1 MRFDVA
7 VIGMGPGGEHAAYRL
22 IAAGKKVAVIERELI
37 GGECSYWACM
47 PSKTL
52 IRPPE
57 ARGEARRAA
66 GVGDPSLSW
75 AEASAYRDMMVRNYD
90 DAKQVKS
97 YEEQGAT
104 VFKGDARLAGRASGS
119 ERGGGAVRTVVEVGD
134 ERIEAT
140 DILLATG
147 SEPTLPPMEGLDE
160 VGAWTNREATGVKEI
175 PERTIVIGAGPVG
188 LELAQMLAR
197 YGSNVALV
205 QKADRLLD
213 RETAE
218 VSKLLAGYIAEDG
231 VEVHAGKNA
240 VRARREGDSKVVEF
254 EDGSELSGDVIVVAT
269 GRRPRVKGLGLES
282 IGVNGDKG
290 VPIDERCRV
299 TEGVWALGDVTA
311 VSPFTHVAK
320 YQGRIVSDNI
330 LGRDRVADYRA
341 IPRVVFC
348 DPEIAAVGLTEE
360 QARDQGMDVATATVD
375 LAALLA
381 RPITYEENPRGHLG
395 LVANRATRTLV
406 GAWAVSPLA
415 SEWIHQA
422 VLGVKAQV
430 PIDVLLDTVAQFPS
444 YSEGYLSALEKLDV

>member
-7 VIGMGPGGEHAAYRL
+7 VVGMGPGGEHAAYRL
-22 IAAGKKVAVIERELI
+22 IAGGKKVAVVERELI
-37 GGECSYWACM
+37 GGECSYWACI

-57 ARGEARRAA
+57 ARSEARRAA

-75 AEASAYRDMMVRNYD
+75 ADASAYRDFMVRNYD
-90 DAKQVKS
+90 DAKQIQG
-97 YEEQGAT
+97 YEDQGAT
-104 VFKGDARLAGRASGS
+104 VFKGDARLAGPG
-119 ERGGGAVRTVVEVGD
+119 VVEVGD

-147 SEPTLPPMEGLDE
+147 SEPTMPPIEGLED
-160 VGAWTNREATGVKEI
+160 VDAWTNREATGVKEI

-188 LELAQMLAR
+188 LELAQMLSR
-197 YGSNVALV
+197 YGSSVALV
-205 QKADRLLD
+205 QRADRLLD

-218 VSKLLAGYIAEDG
+218 VSKLLADYVSDDG
-231 VEVHAGKNA
+231 IEVHTGKNA

-254 EDGSELSGDVIVVAT
+254 EDGSELGADVIVVAT

-282 IGVNGDKG
+282 IGVDADGG

-299 TEGVWALGDVTA
+299 ANGVWALGDVTG
-311 VSPFTHVAK
+311 VSLFTHVAK
-320 YQGRIVSDNI
+320 YQGRVVSHNI

-348 DPEIAAVGLTEE
+348 DPEIATVGLTVE
-360 QARDQGMDVATATVD
+360 QARAQGMDVATATID
-375 LAALLA
+375 LTAVLA
-381 RPITYEENPRGHLG
+381 RPSTYEENPRGHLG
-395 LVANRATRTLV
+395 LVANRATKTLV

-415 SEWIHQA
+415 AEWIHQA
-422 VLGVKAQV
+422 VLAVRAQV
-430 PIDVLLDTVAQFPS
+430 PIEVLLDTVAQFPS
-444 YSEGYLSALEKLDV
+444 YSEGYLLALEELKL

>member
-7 VIGMGPGGEHAAYRL
+7 VVGMGPGGEHAAYRL
-22 IAAGKKVAVIERELI
+22 IAGGKKVAVVERELI
-37 GGECSYWACM
+37 GGECSYWACI

-57 ARGEARRAA
+57 ARSEARRAA

-75 AEASAYRDMMVRNYD
+75 ADASAYRDFMVRNYD
-90 DAKQVKS
+90 DAKQIQG
-97 YEEQGAT
+97 YEDQGAT
-104 VFKGDARLAGRASGS
+104 VFKGDARLAGPG
-119 ERGGGAVRTVVEVGD
+119 VVEVGD

-147 SEPTLPPMEGLDE
+147 SEPTMPPIEGLED
-160 VGAWTNREATGVKEI
+160 VDAWTNREATGVKEI

-188 LELAQMLAR
+188 LELAQMLSR
-197 YGSNVALV
+197 YGSSVALV
-205 QKADRLLD
+205 QRADRLLD

-218 VSKLLAGYIAEDG
+218 VSKLLADYVSDDG
-231 VEVHAGKNA
+231 IEVHTGKNA

-254 EDGSELSGDVIVVAT
+254 EDGSELGADVIVVAT

-282 IGVNGDKG
+282 IGVDAGGG

-299 TEGVWALGDVTA
+299 ADGVWALGDVTG
-311 VSPFTHVAK
+311 VSLFTHVAK
-320 YQGRIVSDNI
+320 YQGRVVSHNI

-348 DPEIAAVGLTEE
+348 DPEIATVGLTVE
-360 QARDQGMDVATATVD
+360 QARAQGMDVATATID
-375 LAALLA
+375 LTAVLA
-381 RPITYEENPRGHLG
+381 RPSTYEENPRGHLG
-395 LVANRATRTLV
+395 LVANRATKTLV

-415 SEWIHQA
+415 AEWIHQA
-422 VLGVKAQV
+422 VLAVRAQV
-430 PIDVLLDTVAQFPS
+430 PIEVLLDTVAQFPS
-444 YSEGYLSALEKLDV
+444 YSEGYLLALEELKL

>member
-1 MRFDVA
+1 MRFDV
-7 VIGMGPGGEHAAYRL
+7 VVLGMGPGGEHAAFRL
-22 IAAGKKVAVIERELI
+22 IAAGKKVAVVERELI
-37 GGECSYWACM
+37 GGECSYWACI

-57 ARGEARRAA
+57 ARSEARRSA

-75 AEASAYRDMMVRNYD
+75 AEASAYRDFMVRNYD
-90 DAKQVKS
+90 DAKQIKG

-104 VFKGDARLAGRASGS
+104 VFKGDGRLVGPG
-119 ERGGGAVRTVVEVGD
+119 VVEVGD

-147 SEPTLPPMEGLDE
+147 SEPTMPPIEGLED
-160 VGAWTNREATGVKEI
+160 VDVWTNREATGVKEI

-188 LELAQMLAR
+188 LELAQMLSR
-197 YGSNVALV
+197 YGSSVALV
-205 QKADRLLD
+205 QRADRLLD

-218 VSKLLAGYIAEDG
+218 VSKLLADYIADDG
-231 VEVHAGKNA
+231 IEVHTGKNA
-240 VRARREGDSKVVEF
+240 VRTRRTADSKVVEF
-254 EDGSELSGDVIVVAT
+254 EDGSELGADVIVVAT

-282 IGVNGDKG
+282 IGVNADPG

-299 TEGVWALGDVTA
+299 ADGVWALGDVTG
-311 VSPFTHVAK
+311 VSLFTHVAK
-320 YQGRIVSDNI
+320 YQGRVVSHNI

-348 DPEIAAVGLTEE
+348 DPEIATVGVSVE
-360 QARDQGMDVATATVD
+360 QAREQGMDVATATID
-375 LAALLA
+375 LTAVLA
-381 RPITYEENPRGHLG
+381 RPSTYEENTRGHLG
-395 LVANRATRTLV
+395 LVANRATKTLV

-422 VLGVKAQV
+422 VLAVRAQV
-430 PIDVLLDTVAQFPS
+430 PVDVLLDTVAQFPS
-444 YSEGYLSALEKLDV
+444 YSEGYLLALEELKL